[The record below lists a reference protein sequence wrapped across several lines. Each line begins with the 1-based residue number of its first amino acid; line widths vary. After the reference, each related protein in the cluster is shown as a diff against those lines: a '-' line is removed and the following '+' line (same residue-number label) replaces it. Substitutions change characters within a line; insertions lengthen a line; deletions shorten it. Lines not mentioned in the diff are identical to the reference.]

1 MIQVMSLIKQHG
13 HERLR
18 AAIEGALALG
28 CSDAAA
34 IRHLVGAAD
43 LTRTRSALIDLGE
56 LSRFERPLPVMAE
69 YDRLLSQEVVP

>member
-1 MIQVMSLIKQHG
+1 MIQVISLVKQYG

-34 IRHLVGAAD
+34 IRHLVGSAE
-43 LTRTRSALIDLGE
+43 LTRVRSAIDLGE
-56 LSRFERPLPVMAE
+56 LARFERPLPVMAE
-69 YDRLLSQEVVP
+69 YDRLLSQEVVA